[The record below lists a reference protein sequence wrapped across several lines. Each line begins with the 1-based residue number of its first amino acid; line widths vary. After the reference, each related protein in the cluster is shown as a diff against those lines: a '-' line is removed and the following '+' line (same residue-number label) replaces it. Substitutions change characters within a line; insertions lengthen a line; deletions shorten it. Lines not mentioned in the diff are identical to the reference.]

1 MRKPDWVIVAG
12 TIFILIGFNFA
23 LTGLFYTTNSSSV
36 VPGIIVFDS
45 NIEHQVIEYEF
56 QIVYQEVNL
65 TFDNDLNIKFL
76 SFAFIVIG
84 LWLIAVIGF
93 NYKDFLLKRN

>member
-1 MRKPDWVIVAG
+1 MKKPDWVVVAG
-12 TIFILIGFNFA
+12 ILFILIGFNFA
-23 LTGLFYTTNSSSV
+23 LTGLSYTTNSSSV

-65 TFDNDLNIKFL
+65 TFEDDLNIKFL

-93 NYKDFLLKRN
+93 NYKDFLKKRN